1 MMGRI
6 GVVTSIAF
14 AIIAASLSAVARL
27 DAAPLPLWNQQNDA
41 PADKKELPTGFIVKV
56 PLPLVGEDDQRVIS
70 QLRVILEQPRTATL
84 RPVVILHF
92 QQSAADRQ
100 RELQTGEE
108 QERIVSI
115 GSGTNFERA
124 LSLARF
130 LASPEAAGIK
140 TVAYAEQRI
149 EGHALLPVL
158 ACEQFL
164 LGSSSGFGSV
174 EKGQATSDEMVISS
188 YQQIAKRRRSLPDAV
203 VQVLLSP
210 SAGLYRVELLSGE
223 SKYVNAESSEQLRK
237 DGQSWQTNE
246 IVKPGNSLFLS
257 PALLIEN
264 KWLADTTNSYDDIT
278 RTLQLASLPQDASA
292 PLGRLNG
299 IAIQLKGHISLRLVA
314 SLISSIEKEI
324 ESGTNVIVL
333 QINSE
338 GGSPAAS
345 LQMANYLATLDP
357 LRVITVAWI
366 DGNARGDAA
375 WIVAACR
382 KRWMTPEAK
391 WGGSGEATIGKREID
406 EAEAPLRQLS
416 EASNV
421 NFSTLSALA
430 SSSIDIYNY
439 RHTLDGRI
447 DRFTDS
453 EVKKIADQPLWE
465 QQKKL
470 DWTNGLSSAEA
481 ILQGLAAGEIRSVD
495 EIQSNLKL
503 ESSLRPI
510 KVPWLEL
517 QIRRI
522 ANSPLIKNF
531 ILMIA
536 IFTLMSE
543 LSTPGIGV
551 AGFVSILAF
560 GTFFWLQMF
569 NGTLAWLELL
579 LFAGGIAFLLAEL
592 FVLPGFGIFGIG
604 GAIMILTSI
613 ILASQTFVL
622 PSNPYQ
628 FDRFSWNLLGIA
640 SFSLMILAV
649 AFIFRHQIE
658 RLPIFKQIALNPPD
672 TQDLEEL
679 ARREAMVDWGYLL
692 HQSGTTVTRLNPS
705 GKARIGE
712 SLVSVMSDGEMV
724 SAGTPV
730 KVVSVQGNNVIV
742 KTI

>member
-6 GVVTSIAF
+6 GVVSSIAF
-14 AIIAASLSAVARL
+14 AIIAASLPAISRL
-27 DAAPLPLWNQQNDA
+27 AAAPLPLLNQQNDA
-41 PADKKELPTGFIVKV
+41 PAEKKELPTGFIVKV

-70 QLRVILEQPRTATL
+70 QLRVILEQPRTSTL

-92 QQSAADRQ
+92 QQSSADRQ
-100 RELQTGEE
+100 RDSQAGEQ
-108 QERIVSI
+108 QERVVSI

-257 PALLIEN
+257 PTLLIDN
-264 KWLADTTNSYDDIT
+264 KWLSDTTNSYDDLT

-292 PLGRLNG
+292 PLGKLNG

-314 SLISSIEKEI
+314 SLINSIEKEI

-357 LRVITVAWI
+357 LRVITVAWV

-382 KRWMTPEAK
+382 KRWMAPQAK

-416 EASNV
+416 EASKINL
-421 NFSTLSALA
+421 STLSALA

-439 RHTLDGRI
+439 RHSLDGRI

-453 EVKKIADQPLWE
+453 EVKKLADQPQWE
-465 QQKKL
+465 QQQKL
-470 DWTNGLSSAEA
+470 DWTNGLSPSEA
-481 ILQGLAAGEIRSVD
+481 IVQGLAAGEIRSID

-579 LFAGGIAFLLAEL
+579 LFVGGIAFLLAEL

-640 SFSLMILAV
+640 SFSLAILAV
-649 AFIFRHQIE
+649 AFMFRNQIE

-672 TQDLEEL
+672 SQDLEEL

-724 SAGTPV
+724 SEGTPI

>member
-1 MMGRI
+1 M
-6 GVVTSIAF
+6 
-14 AIIAASLSAVARL
+14 
-27 DAAPLPLWNQQNDA
+27 APQ
-41 PADKKELPTGFIVKV
+41 
-56 PLPLVGEDDQRVIS
+56 
-70 QLRVILEQPRTATL
+70 
-84 RPVVILHF
+84 
-92 QQSAADRQ
+92 
-100 RELQTGEE
+100 
-108 QERIVSI
+108 
-115 GSGTNFERA
+115 
-124 LSLARF
+124 
-130 LASPEAAGIK
+130 
-140 TVAYAEQRI
+140 
-149 EGHALLPVL
+149 
-158 ACEQFL
+158 
-164 LGSSSGFGSV
+164 
-174 EKGQATSDEMVISS
+174 
-188 YQQIAKRRRSLPDAV
+188 
-203 VQVLLSP
+203 
-210 SAGLYRVELLSGE
+210 
-223 SKYVNAESSEQLRK
+223 
-237 DGQSWQTNE
+237 
-246 IVKPGNSLFLS
+246 
-257 PALLIEN
+257 
-264 KWLADTTNSYDDIT
+264 
-278 RTLQLASLPQDASA
+278 
-292 PLGRLNG
+292 
-299 IAIQLKGHISLRLVA
+299 
-314 SLISSIEKEI
+314 
-324 ESGTNVIVL
+324 
-333 QINSE
+333 
-338 GGSPAAS
+338 
-345 LQMANYLATLDP
+345 
-357 LRVITVAWI
+357 
-366 DGNARGDAA
+366 
-375 WIVAACR
+375 
-382 KRWMTPEAK
+382 AK

-416 EASNV
+416 EASKINL
-421 NFSTLSALA
+421 STLSALA

-439 RHTLDGRI
+439 RHSLDGRI

-453 EVKKIADQPLWE
+453 EVKKLADQPQWE
-465 QQKKL
+465 QQQKL
-470 DWTNGLSSAEA
+470 DWTNGLSPSEA
-481 ILQGLAAGEIRSVD
+481 IVQGLAAGEIRSID

-579 LFAGGIAFLLAEL
+579 LFVGGIAFLLAEL

-640 SFSLMILAV
+640 SFSLAILAV
-649 AFIFRHQIE
+649 AFMFRNQIE

-672 TQDLEEL
+672 SQDLEEL

-724 SAGTPV
+724 SEGTPI